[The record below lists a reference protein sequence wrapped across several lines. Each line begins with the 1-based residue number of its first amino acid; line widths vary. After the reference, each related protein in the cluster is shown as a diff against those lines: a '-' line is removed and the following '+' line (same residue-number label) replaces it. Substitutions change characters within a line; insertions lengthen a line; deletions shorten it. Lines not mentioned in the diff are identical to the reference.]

1 MHLYLRDNF
10 FVSQLK
16 NLYLLA
22 FLNDTIY
29 INIKRY
35 MDVGCVNILIIDIK
49 KQHGIANNKQNK
61 FVSSDCIL

>member
-49 KQHGIANNKQNK
+49 K
-61 FVSSDCIL
+61 

>member
-1 MHLYLRDNF
+1 MHLHLRDNF

-29 INIKRY
+29 INIMRY
-35 MDVGCVNILIIDIK
+35 MDADYINVLNIDIK
-49 KQHGIANNKQNK
+49 K
-61 FVSSDCIL
+61 